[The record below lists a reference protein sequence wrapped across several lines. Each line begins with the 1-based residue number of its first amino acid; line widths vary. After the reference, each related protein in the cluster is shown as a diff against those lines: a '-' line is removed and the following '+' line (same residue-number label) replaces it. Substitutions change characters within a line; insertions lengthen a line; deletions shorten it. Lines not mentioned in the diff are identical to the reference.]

1 MCAHIS
7 IWELNHLLV
16 NLKISLLKLSNVT
29 GLDLDIERLKIIE
42 KKNKWSE
49 ERKFQ
54 AHGWDGLYNL
64 NLDREY

>member
-1 MCAHIS
+1 M
-7 IWELNHLLV
+7 

-42 KKNKWSE
+42 KNKWSE